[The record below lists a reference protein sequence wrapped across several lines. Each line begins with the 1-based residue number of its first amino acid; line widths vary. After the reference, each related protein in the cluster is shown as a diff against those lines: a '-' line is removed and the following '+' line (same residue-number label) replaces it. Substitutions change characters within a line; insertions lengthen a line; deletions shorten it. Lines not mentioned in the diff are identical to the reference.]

1 MDETIVISDEERSEE
16 EQETKSDREFIDET
30 EIVHSPS
37 EHRRVDND
45 EVRER
50 LRDLGHTIETE
61 TPQKC
66 RWCEEEVYNITE
78 HEKNCT
84 HKKYPCFSCGVLFT
98 PLVIKA
104 HHKYCRKVNKNKKPV
119 IKSSITVTCYK
130 CKEDISITNI
140 KQHATQCKAGKK
152 PHPKKKQPKK
162 KKAKEPQNGDNG
174 DENGD
179 PPLTMNPGRGYERAR
194 GLNSIS
200 TGQENTK
207 Y

>member
-119 IKSSITVTCYK
+119 IESSITVTCY
-130 CKEDISITNI
+130 EVMQGGYFNY
-140 KQHATQCKAGKK
+140 QH
-152 PHPKKKQPKK
+152 
-162 KKAKEPQNGDNG
+162 
-174 DENGD
+174 
-179 PPLTMNPGRGYERAR
+179 
-194 GLNSIS
+194 
-200 TGQENTK
+200 
-207 Y
+207 